1 MKFSESWLREWVN
14 PALSSDDLAHQITM
28 AGLEVDGVDP
38 VAGEFTSVIIGE
50 VVECGPHPDADKL
63 QVTKISLGDYSSADV
78 EKGELVDIV
87 CGAKN
92 CRLGLKV
99 AVATVGAVLPGD
111 FKIKKAKLRGIVSNG
126 MLCSES
132 EIGLSDSSDG
142 PSAGI
147 MELAQD
153 APIGRCV
160 REYLDL
166 NDVTID
172 VDLTANRGDCL
183 GIKGLAREV
192 GVLNSQAVN
201 EVEIT
206 AVQPTIDDTLTI
218 TIEAEEACPRYL
230 GRIIKDINLSAQTPL
245 WMVEKLR
252 RCGTRAIDPVVDV
265 TNYVL
270 LELGQ
275 PMHAFDLAKI
285 DDGATDAG
293 IIVRFANKDEKLTL
307 LDEKEVTLKNTTLV
321 IADTGSTGESKALAM
336 AGIFGGLHSG
346 VTNATTDIFLE
357 SAFFAPLA
365 IIGKARQYGLH
376 TDASHRYERGVDPT
390 LQHEAMERATTLLL
404 AIVGGQAGPIVEAK
418 SDDTLPKTKNITLR
432 REKLDGRIGH
442 PIGDEKVSEILTRLG
457 FDVSEQDSG
466 SAKIWQVIVPA
477 YRFDIKI
484 EVDLIEEVARI
495 FGYNNIP
502 NVSPKATLKMVKQQE
517 ANISVNKL
525 KNTLVNR
532 DYQEAITYS
541 FVDPKVQSL
550 LHPDEAVMTLP
561 HPISSEMS
569 VMRLSLFTGLLQ
581 SVVYN
586 QNRQQARIRLFECG
600 LRFVPDESAEN
611 GVRQQ
616 NMIAAVIGGNR
627 SDEHWGIEKS
637 ATDFYDIKGDV
648 EALLSLTAD
657 AASYEFSQAEIAALH
672 PGQTAQITRNGALVG
687 YVGALH
693 PELERKLGL
702 NGRTLIFELLLS
714 EILVQKIPEACDISR
729 FPANRRDLAVVVK
742 EDVDAKKVLQLIEKV
757 GGNHLIDLNLFD
769 VYQGQGIEGGY
780 KSLAIAL
787 VLQDTN
793 KTLED
798 KDITDVINRVVETLK
813 TELNASLRD

>member
-14 PALSSDDLAHQITM
+14 PALSSDELAHQITM

-38 VAGEFTSVIIGE
+38 VAGEFSGVIIGE

-63 QVTKISLGDYSSADV
+63 QVTKINLGSFSSDKV

-87 CGAKN
+87 CGAPN
-92 CRLGLKV
+92 CRQGLKV
-99 AVATVGAVLPGD
+99 AVAIVGAVLPGD
-111 FKIKKAKLRGIVSNG
+111 FKIKKAKLRGVVSNG

-142 PSAGI
+142 I

-153 APIGRCV
+153 APIGTCV
-160 REYLDL
+160 RTYLDL

-192 GVLNSQAVN
+192 GVLNSQSVT

-206 AVQPTIDDTLTI
+206 AITPTIDDVREI
-218 TIEAEEACPRYL
+218 TIDAGEACPRYL
-230 GRIIKDINLSAQTPL
+230 GRVIKDINPQAQTPL

-270 LELGQ
+270 LELGH

-285 DDGATDAG
+285 EGG
-293 IIVRFANKDEKLTL
+293 IKVRFANKGEKLTL
-307 LDEKEVTLKNTTLV
+307 LDENEVTLKDKTLV
-321 IADTGSTGESKALAM
+321 ISDDNKALAI
-336 AGIFGGLHSG
+336 AGIFGGLDSG
-346 VTNATTDIFLE
+346 VTSESTDIFLE

-365 IIGKARQYGLH
+365 ILGKARQYGLH
-376 TDASHRYERGVDPT
+376 TDASHRYERGIDPT
-390 LQHEAMERATTLLL
+390 LQTDAMERATQLLIE
-404 AIVGGQAGPIVEAK
+404 IVGGQAGPIVEAK
-418 SDDTLPKTKNITLR
+418 STENIPQTKDVSLR

-442 PIGDEKVSEILTRLG
+442 HIEDAQVSEILTRLG
-457 FDVSEQDSG
+457 FDVNETGEDI
-466 SAKIWQVIVPA
+466 AKVWQVVVPA

-495 FGYNNIP
+495 YGYNNIP
-502 NVSPKATLKMVKQQE
+502 NISPKATLKMVEKKE
-517 ANISVNKL
+517 ANISLAKL
-525 KNTLVNR
+525 KQTLVNR
-532 DYQEAITYS
+532 EYQEAITYS

-550 LHPDEAVMTLP
+550 IHPEQEVMTLP

-569 VMRLSLFTGLLQ
+569 VMRLSLWTGLLQ

-586 QNRQQARIRLFECG
+586 QNRQQSRVRLFEAG

-616 NMIAAVIGGNR
+616 NMIAGVISGNR
-627 SDEHWGIEKS
+627 VDEHWDMEKA

-648 EALLSLTAD
+648 EALLSLTCDVNA
-657 AASYEFSQAEIAALH
+657 YEFSAAEVAALH
-672 PGQTAQITRNGALVG
+672 PGQTAQITKNGQLVG

-702 NGRTLIFELLLS
+702 NGRTLIFELLLT
-714 EILVQKIPEACDISR
+714 EVLEQKIPQACAISR

-757 GGNHLIDLNLFD
+757 GGNYLIDLNLFD
-769 VYQGQGIEGGY
+769 VYQGQGIEEGF

-787 VLQDTN
+787 VLQDN
-793 KTLED
+793 DKTLEE
-798 KDITDVINRVVETLK
+798 KDITDVITRVVDSLK